1 MPDFYVFST
10 PESVSFG
17 PKITLRFPAITSRIH
32 FESALRASA
41 SSRFVPLAVPC
52 RSHRPLPSILELWL
66 KKTGRYRAKGQP
78 QLQDRGGSG
87 RSIASLQ
94 QLDRTPPRDQ
104 LLVRLGCRVS
114 VPSGQRRETGRHQT
128 G

>member
-1 MPDFYVFST
+1 MPDFCVFST

-41 SSRFVPLAVPC
+41 SYHFVPLAAPF
-52 RSHRPLPSILELWL
+52 RSLRRFPSILELWL

-78 QLQDRGGSG
+78 QLEDRGGSE
-87 RSIASLQ
+87 RSVASLQ
-94 QLDRTPPRDQ
+94 QLHRTPPCDQ

-114 VPSGQRRETGRHQT
+114 VP
-128 G
+128 